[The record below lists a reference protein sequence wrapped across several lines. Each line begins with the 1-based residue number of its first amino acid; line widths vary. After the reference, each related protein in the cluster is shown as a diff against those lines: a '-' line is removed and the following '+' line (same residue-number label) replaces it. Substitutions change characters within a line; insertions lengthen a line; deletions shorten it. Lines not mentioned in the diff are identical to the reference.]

1 MPKYFVK
8 PEDMDIRNS
17 RVNLYGENAKHLITS
32 LRASCGDQVIVC
44 DGQCIDY
51 CCEIAEISSGK
62 SKQCTLKI
70 ISEQPV
76 SEPRLDITLY
86 QALPKSNKMEY
97 IIQKC
102 VEMGIHSIVPIYTDN
117 SSIKDLSQS
126 KMNRYRKISEAAA
139 KQSMRGFI
147 PHIGDPL
154 TMEQAITASTHNA
167 LVFAPYENECQVSI
181 KDLLLEHDL
190 ARINSA
196 AFFIGSEGG
205 FSGREVD
212 MLIRAN
218 IPRVSLGARILR
230 TETAGFAILTILMY
244 LSNELSLNRSE
255 RDR

>member
-8 PEDMDIRNS
+8 PEDIDVSNNS
-17 RVNLYGENAKHLITS
+17 VILNEENAKHLITS
-32 LRASCGDQVIVC
+32 LRASCGDHVIVC

-51 CCEIAEISSGK
+51 NCELAEISSGK
-62 SKQCTLKI
+62 NKQCTLKI

-76 SEPRLDITLY
+76 MEPHLDITLY

-102 VEMGIHSIVPIYTDN
+102 VELGIYSIVPIYTDN
-117 SSIKDLSQS
+117 SSIKELSQS
-126 KMNRYRKISEAAA
+126 KMTRYRKISEAAA

-147 PHIGDPL
+147 PHISEPL
-154 TMEQAITASTHNA
+154 TLEQSITASAHKV
-167 LVFAPYENECQVSI
+167 LVFAPYENENQVSL
-181 KDLLLEHDL
+181 KDLLHEHEL
-190 ARINSA
+190 AGIKSA

-205 FSGREVD
+205 FSDREID
-212 MLIRAN
+212 MLIKAN

-244 LSNELSLNRSE
+244 LNNELSLNRSE